1 MAAECLRDC
10 RVIAPSGRVS
20 RFVVVGSWFT
30 RHKLRHGNHRYDLFR
45 WNSSLNEGVP
55 LNVVNAN
62 EFVCQAEADPLLE
75 PKNTENKAGC
85 SSKLGHISFRNR
97 VMDVENQFA
106 SEYAGY
112 KTSENEHVPLI
123 MNMDNVDARL
133 NEETRAG
140 NKCEPQECE
149 LG

>member
-62 EFVCQAEADPLLE
+62 EFVCHAEADPLLE
-75 PKNTENKAGC
+75 PKNTDNKAGC
-85 SSKLGHISFRNR
+85 SSKLGHISLRNR
-97 VMDVENQFA
+97 VRGDGRRLADQMSGGE
-106 SEYAGY
+106 
-112 KTSENEHVPLI
+112 TSE
-123 MNMDNVDARL
+123 
-133 NEETRAG
+133 
-140 NKCEPQECE
+140 
-149 LG
+149 